1 MLAALKGSQVLI
13 FIYGLE
19 SRLKV
24 LGWSW
29 AAVLEW
35 ILEVEPWRKVAS
47 GTGNTF
53 LIQRNFPI
61 WVLISIIAIPCSNRL
76 SKIRIYQNVYE

>member
-19 SRLKV
+19 SRLGV
-24 LGWSW
+24 SEWSW

-35 ILEVEPWRKVAS
+35 NPGGKVAS
-47 GTGNTF
+47 GTGNTFFF

-76 SKIRIYQNVYE
+76 SKIRIYQNVHE